1 MLKRSLAVLG
11 ALFML
16 AGCGSLD
23 SEYQLVQH
31 GESALQKDVAVSK
44 GSIEYR
50 ILPQDRLKVVFY
62 RDPNQSAEVPTTALG
77 QEMNTDGILVNTAGY
92 IRLPLIGKV
101 KVAGL
106 TQTEAADRITR
117 LLRKYLNSPSV
128 YVEVMNKRIYVL
140 GEVNKPGVVK
150 LDREKMTLFEAIA
163 FSGDLTDSAVR
174 DNVIIISNKPGKGL
188 TMRSVDLTNFR
199 NMHYASLMLRPNDI
213 VYVQPDGWKEF
224 KVKSDNFTAPFE
236 TITKIAAPFV
246 TIKYLTND

>member
-1 MLKRSLAVLG
+1 MIKRAIISIGVLLMLV
-11 ALFML
+11 
-16 AGCGSLD
+16 GCGSLD
-23 SEYQLVQH
+23 SEYQLVQN
-31 GESALQKDVAVSK
+31 EKSTAQKNVAVSK

-62 RDPNQSAEVPTTALG
+62 RDPEQSAEVSTGELG
-77 QEMNTDGILVNTAGY
+77 QEMSKDGILVNTAGN
-92 IRLPLIGKV
+92 ITLPLIGKV

-106 TQTEAADRITR
+106 TQTQAADRITQR
-117 LLRKYLNSPSV
+117 LKKYLNTPSV

-150 LDREKMTLFEAIA
+150 LDREKMNLFEAIA
-163 FSGDLTDSAVR
+163 FSGDLTDNAVR
-174 DNVIIISNKPGKGL
+174 NNIVIVSNKQGRGL

-199 NMHYASLMLRPNDI
+199 KMRYASLMLRPNDI

-224 KVKSDNFTAPFE
+224 RVKSNNFTAPFE

-246 TIKYLTND
+246 TIKYLAD

>member
-1 MLKRSLAVLG
+1 MIKKSIISAG
-11 ALFML
+11 ALL
-16 AGCGSLD
+16 VLVGCGSLD
-23 SEYQLVQH
+23 SEYQLVQN
-31 GESALQKDVAVSK
+31 EKSTVQEDVAVSK
-44 GSIEYR
+44 GSIEYH

-62 RDPNQSAEVPTTALG
+62 RDPQQSAEVSTGELG

-92 IRLPLIGKV
+92 VTLPLIGKV

-106 TQTEAADRITR
+106 SQTQAADRITQR
-117 LLRKYLNSPSV
+117 LRKYLNSPSV

-163 FSGDLTDSAVR
+163 FSGDLTDHAVR
-174 DNVIIISNKPGKGL
+174 DNIIIVSNKPGKGL
-188 TMRSVDLTNFR
+188 TMRSIDLTNFR
-199 NMHYASLMLRPNDI
+199 KMRYASLMLRPNDI

-224 KVKSDNFTAPFE
+224 RIKSNNFTAPFE

-246 TIKYLTND
+246 TLKYLSD

>member
-1 MLKRSLAVLG
+1 MLKKITLVISM
-11 ALFML
+11 LFL
-16 AGCGSLD
+16 LIGCGSLD
-23 SEYQLVQH
+23 SEYQLVQ
-31 GESALQKDVAVSK
+31 GKQSRQSESISVPK
-44 GSIEYR
+44 GSVEYR

-62 RDPNQSAEVPTTALG
+62 RDPQQGAEVSTTELG
-77 QEMNTDGILVNTAGY
+77 QDMSKNGILVNVAGY
-92 IRLPLIGKV
+92 VTLPLIGKV

-106 TQTEAADRITR
+106 TQTQAADRITQR
-117 LLRKYLNSPSV
+117 LKKYLNSPSV

-163 FSGDLTDSAVR
+163 FSGDLTDNAVR
-174 DNVIIISNKPGKGL
+174 DNIIIVSNKTGKGL
-188 TMRSVDLTNFR
+188 TMRSVDLTNFK

-224 KVKSDNFTAPFE
+224 RIKSNNFTAPFE

-246 TIKYLTND
+246 TLKYLSD

>member
-1 MLKRSLAVLG
+1 MIKKTIMTIV
-11 ALFML
+11 ALFVL

-23 SEYQLVQH
+23 SEYQLVQN
-31 GESALQKDVAVSK
+31 EKSTVQEDVAVPK

-62 RDPNQSAEVPTTALG
+62 RDPQQSAEVSTVELG
-77 QEMNTDGILVNTAGY
+77 QEMNREGILVNTAGY
-92 IRLPLIGKV
+92 ITLPLIGKV

-106 TQTEAADRITR
+106 TQTQAADRITQR
-117 LLRKYLNSPSV
+117 LRKYLNSPSV

-140 GEVNKPGVVK
+140 GEVKKPGVVK
-150 LDREKMTLFEAIA
+150 LDREKMNLFEAIA
-163 FSGDLTDSAVR
+163 FSGDLTDNAVR
-174 DNVIIISNKPGKGL
+174 DNIIIVSNKPGKGL

-199 NMHYASLMLRPNDI
+199 KMRYASLMLRPNDI

-224 KVKSDNFTAPFE
+224 RVKSNNFTAPFE

-246 TIKYLTND
+246 TLKYLSD